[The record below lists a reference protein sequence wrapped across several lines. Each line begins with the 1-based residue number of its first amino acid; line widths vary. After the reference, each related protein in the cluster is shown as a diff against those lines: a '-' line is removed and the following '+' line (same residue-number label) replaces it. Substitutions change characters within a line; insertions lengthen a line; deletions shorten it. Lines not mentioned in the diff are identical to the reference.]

1 MKLRRKLNLISFAAF
16 VLIIILTILFQLP
29 IQKRQEEM
37 SITGIIHLL
46 DILISSEEVQ
56 LANEI
61 FENRIR
67 AISLRL
73 ERMLKIQGVENVIL
87 YNNQGAMIN
96 FALGSDKDGS
106 EIKTANEYSS
116 ADVFTEELIYQNEA
130 SLHYEHIIKF
140 GDDILGFIEIF
151 YSIEEI
157 KDQSRRSLIV
167 FITAISASL
176 VIVFVLL
183 NLILSREV
191 VYPLFKLINAIKIY
205 NLESSENHEN

>member
-1 MKLRRKLNLISFAAF
+1 MKLRRKINIISFAGF
-16 VLIIILTILFQLP
+16 VLLVLLTVLFQLP
-29 IQKRQEEM
+29 VQRKQKEL
-37 SITGIIHLL
+37 SINGIIHLL

-73 ERMLKIQGVENVIL
+73 EKMLKIQGVKNVIL
-87 YNNQGAMIN
+87 YNNQGVMIN
-96 FALGSDKDGS
+96 YALGSDMDGS
-106 EIKTANEYSS
+106 EIKTANKYSN
-116 ADVFTEELIYQNEA
+116 ADVFTEELIYHNEA

-151 YSIEEI
+151 YSIEKI

-167 FITAISASL
+167 FIAAISASL

-191 VYPLFKLINAIKIY
+191 GLSPCQTDKCHK
-205 NLESSENHEN
+205 NL

>member
-61 FENRIR
+61 FENLIR

-151 YSIEEI
+151 YSIEKI

-167 FITAISASL
+167 FIAAISASL

-191 VYPLFKLINAIKIY
+191 GLSPCQTDKCHK
-205 NLESSENHEN
+205 NL